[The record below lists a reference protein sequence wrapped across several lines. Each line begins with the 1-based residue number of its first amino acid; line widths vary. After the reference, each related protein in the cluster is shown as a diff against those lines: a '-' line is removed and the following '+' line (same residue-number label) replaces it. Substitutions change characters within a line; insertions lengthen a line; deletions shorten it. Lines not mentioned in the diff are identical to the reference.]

1 MTQLKDGQA
10 SIYQKCEE
18 GIPGGGKSKSKSKGT
33 EVKSTEYVQE
43 MVQLEPRVCR
53 NKLYRKDLQRRFEL
67 DQVGLAFFF
76 FSISS
81 EEVFKVLE

>member
-1 MTQLKDGQA
+1 MTQLKDAQA

-18 GIPGGGKSKSKSKGT
+18 GIPGGGKSKSKGT

-76 FSISS
+76 SISS